1 MPFRFSVS
9 GARGV
14 VGDGINPVLVTQL
27 TAAFCSLAPKGAVVL
42 GRDSRVSGPMLRHA
56 VIAALTACGRE
67 VIDIGIVP
75 TPTVQLAVEWLE
87 AAGGLI
93 ITASHNPAHWN
104 ALKFVGPGGTFLV
117 AEDVERLKEM
127 NWEYQFPWQDYDK
140 LGEVKL
146 DETMRSR
153 HRSSVVALVE
163 WERIAKSGLRVVAD
177 CNHGA
182 GGTVIPQ
189 LLEQLGVEFTIIGE
203 EPHGRF
209 THNPEPVP
217 ANLTALAAEVTK
229 TNADLG
235 LAYDADVDR
244 LALVGSDGVPLGE
257 ERTLQLAALALYERG
272 ERGDLVANLSTSR
285 ALADVAKRFGGKLHR
300 TPVGEINVV
309 TALRELGCL
318 IGGEGNGGVIYPK
331 LHLGRDALM
340 GTALVLELLARTGKK
355 PEELVAE
362 LPSYAMLKEK
372 VDLPSEAALLRC
384 YEGMKAAWQDATADE
399 SDGLHLSW
407 NDRWIQVRPSGTEP
421 IVRIFAEAPDDA
433 TVRQLV
439 DKARSLL
446 EETS

>member
-1 MPFRFSVS
+1 MAFRFSVS

-14 VGDGINPVLVTQL
+14 IGDGIDPVLVAQL
-27 TAAFCSLAPKGAVVL
+27 SAAFCALVPEGAIVL
-42 GRDSRVSGPMLRHA
+42 GRDSRVSGPMLRHS
-56 VIAALTACGRE
+56 VIAALTACGRN

-75 TPTVQLAVEWLE
+75 TPTVQLAVEWLN

-117 AEDVERLKEM
+117 AEEVERLKEL
-127 NWEYQFPWQDYDK
+127 NWEYQFPWQEYDK
-140 LGEVKL
+140 LGTVEL
-146 DETMRSR
+146 DETMRGR
-153 HRSSVVALVE
+153 HIESVVALVE
-163 WERIAKSGLRVVAD
+163 QERIGKAGLRVVAD

-189 LLEQLGVEFTIIGE
+189 LLERLSVEFKIIGE

-217 ANLTALAAEVTK
+217 ANLTALAKAVTK
-229 TNADLG
+229 NKADLG

-244 LALVGSDGVPLGE
+244 LALVGSNGTPLGE
-257 ERTLQLAALALYERG
+257 ERTLQLAAWALYQRG
-272 ERGDLVANLSTSR
+272 ESGDLAANLSTSR
-285 ALADVAKRFGGKLHR
+285 ALNDVAKRFGGKLHR

-309 TALRELGCL
+309 TALREQDCL

-331 LHLGRDALM
+331 LHLGRDALI

-372 VDLPSEAALLRC
+372 VNLPSEAALLHC
-384 YEGMKAAWQDATADE
+384 YDGMKAAWSDATADE
-399 SDGLHLSW
+399 RDGLHLSW
-407 NDRWIQVRPSGTEP
+407 DDRWIQVRPSGTEP
-421 IVRIFAEAPDDA
+421 IVRIFAEAPDEA

-446 EETS
+446 GE